1 MSIKKGGIMKQS
13 VIKIIKSLTW
23 QKLVVIATI
32 VHFISPYFL
41 GSCFDKEFLNN
52 IDANKIRDN
61 YTAFYNHEINE
72 EYVYVSKSNYRD
84 EEEHCKV
91 EIYVYNENKF
101 KQRLILRKSWYLK
114 LPFSYNS
121 VTEIKKNNMKIIVT
135 EFTKKPRSKKA
146 QAYLEEV
153 LAQLES

>member
-1 MSIKKGGIMKQS
+1 M
-13 VIKIIKSLTW
+13 
-23 QKLVVIATI
+23 
-32 VHFISPYFL
+32 
-41 GSCFDKEFLNN
+41 
-52 IDANKIRDN
+52 
-61 YTAFYNHEINE
+61 
-72 EYVYVSKSNYRD
+72 
-84 EEEHCKV
+84 